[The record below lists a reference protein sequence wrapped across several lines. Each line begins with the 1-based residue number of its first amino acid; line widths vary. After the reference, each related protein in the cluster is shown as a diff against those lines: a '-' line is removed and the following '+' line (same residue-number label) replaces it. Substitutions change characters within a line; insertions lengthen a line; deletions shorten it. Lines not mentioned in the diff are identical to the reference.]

1 MLQAECES
9 RMIHMMATATIR
21 DLRTRF
27 PRLKEIV
34 AREGEIIVT
43 DRGRPAYVL
52 RSYSPPRQMRATRID
67 YFARLVTRQPRQ
79 LSANTSRELDDAN
92 RGER

>member
-1 MLQAECES
+1 V
-9 RMIHMMATATIR
+9 ATATIR

-27 PRLKEIV
+27 PHLKAII
-34 AREGEIIVT
+34 ARDGELIVT

-52 RSYSPPRQMRATRID
+52 RGYIAPPAEPRKKISYFERL
-67 YFARLVTRQPRQ
+67 ARRQPRP
-79 LSANTSRELDDAN
+79 LSAASASALDEAD